1 MPSVEV
7 FILGQKYSLKG
18 EEPREHLE
26 NLSRFIEERV
36 KEVCD
41 TYPNITP
48 TKALILTIF
57 TMADELHKLKLE
69 HEDIAR
75 NLERRAAALS
85 GLLD

>member
-7 FILGQKYSLKG
+7 NILGQTYTLKG
-18 EEPREHLE
+18 EDSMEHLE
-26 NLSRFIEERV
+26 KISRSIEDRI

-48 TKALILTIF
+48 TRALILTIF
-57 TMADELHKLKLE
+57 NMADELRKLRLE
-69 HEDIAR
+69 QEDIAQH
-75 NLERRAAALS
+75 LERRASMLT